1 MAFKSILTLWD
12 GKESTRAAIQNA
24 IALTKESRGHLHI
37 VCPAFSTVKTGNG
50 FPFAD
55 VPAAVSETERNKL
68 IDKVAAL
75 KVEAER
81 IANAEDIFFSVE
93 TSILNRDELP
103 VLMDHVARFSDLT
116 VLPQPYGAER
126 TESDE
131 LLTESALLTEH
142 CPILVVPPMPVHTI
156 GSRAI
161 VAWDGGREAL
171 RATKRAM
178 PLLEQAD
185 MVEVMIVSKKPEKTL
200 DEQMSSDIATFLARH
215 RINVEINVV
224 AKSGEAIPDLIINRV
239 QNTGAN
245 LVVMG
250 GYGHSPFREFLFGG
264 ATRRML
270 EACNVPV
277 FMAH

>member
-12 GKESTRAAIQNA
+12 GKDSTRGAIQHA

-37 VCPAFSTVKTGNG
+37 VCPAFSTVKASSGV
-50 FPFAD
+50 PFAD
-55 VPAAVSETERNKL
+55 IPTAVSEEERNRL
-68 IDKVAAL
+68 TDKVLGL
-75 KVEAER
+75 KLEAEQ
-81 IANAEDIFFSVE
+81 IANAEDVFFSVE
-93 TSILNRDELP
+93 TAVLNRDELP
-103 VLMDHVARFSDLT
+103 ILMDHVAKFSDLT
-116 VLPQPYGAER
+116 VLPQPYGRDR

-142 CPILVVPPMPVHTI
+142 CPILVVPPTSAHTM

-161 VAWDGGREAL
+161 VAWDGSREAL

-185 MVEVMIVSKKPEKTL
+185 HVDVMIVSKKPEKTL

-224 AKSGEAIPDLIINRV
+224 SKSGKSVPDLIIQRV
-239 QNTGAN
+239 RDTGAN